1 MTEAQRRKFHRLCDE
16 MDRQQAQSNLGS
28 YDNMCSWLRRDHY
41 SFYLEV
47 RNNLSE
53 LWDEI
58 QEFIG
63 DLFEGLAIGAAA
75 VVALPVIGAV
85 EGIKAIGKWLDDL

>member
-28 YDNMCSWLRRDHY
+28 YDNMCNWLRRDHY
-41 SFYLEV
+41 SFYLDV

-53 LWDEI
+53 LWDEL
-58 QEFIG
+58 QTFIG
-63 DLFEGLAIGAAA
+63 EILEGVAIGAAA
-75 VVALPVIGAV
+75 VVALPIIGAV